1 MMKNFSLE
9 ENMSLDKIKT
19 KLWSILEVFKKENIS
34 TDDFHVLLFFISAYK
49 DEFLSAEIIDGK
61 DRLFSSLNERLKISN
76 TELAN
81 QYQSVLE
88 IFKPSIQRLSDAGL
102 KDVFKKITAI
112 NRQVLTDNFTFIFNS
127 ILFRI
132 SQSQGRFAGEFIQ
145 SVELTRLMCNLA
157 DLKKNASVFNP
168 FSGIA
173 SFNIFINQDQN
184 YFGQELNQK
193 TWAIGKLR
201 LLAYG
206 RIENSR
212 YDNDDSIYNWP
223 NKSNKFD
230 LIISFPPIGLDIRS
244 KNIRG
249 EFIHTYRRVEQ
260 LLIERSIE
268 NLTASGKVI
277 TIVPLSF
284 LQRSNGEEHILSN
297 LIDKDLIETIILL
310 PGGLLANTGIPIAI
324 LILNKAKKLPG
335 KVKFVDAKQFVIS
348 KGGREKVLDD
358 YALDSYIRSHKED
371 DSIIRFV
378 DNVQIRNNDYN
389 LSVPRYFRK
398 EIDGVRLGDILE
410 HIKGKK
416 VELPERG
423 KLIRIR
429 DLKDDKVDFS
439 LSASNI
445 EDCELKRIDIQA
457 ITESCLLLAMRWKT
471 LKPTLFEL
479 NDVPVFKGYDI
490 FSFKINESLVD
501 KAYLIHELHAD
512 YVLEQI
518 DAVRGGA
525 TIPFIS
531 KDDLLNVIIKLP
543 SLHEQKAKVEGA
555 IQALIQAKQDELKLQ
570 KEILGIKEDTFNEF
584 ASIKHTFRQYLGAL
598 KSNVSGTR
606 KFLIKKNGMPISL
619 DDIYS
624 TKLNQTF
631 SDHLMS
637 IEDTITALSKLLE
650 TDKESLNS
658 SKVECLNLI
667 DLVKGTHKLFHQDT
681 FEFELEIDKNSFG
694 SNEKDI
700 NPLIDINKEDF
711 SKLFSNIV
719 SNAINHGFKNT
730 KGNIIRSLIS
740 YDTAKE
746 SCLLEVSNNGIPIPE
761 KFSFQHLT
769 TRGEKTT
776 DSKGTGIG
784 GADIKDIVAKYNG
797 EFGLIKDVDSP
808 FPVTYKISFPISK
821 TIIENE
827 I

>member
-667 DLVKGTHKLFHQDT
+667 DLVKGAHKLFHQDT

>member
-102 KDVFKKITAI
+102 KDVLKKLTAI

-157 DLKKNASVFNP
+157 DLEKNASVFNP

-173 SFNIFINQDQN
+173 SFNIFLNQDQN

-244 KNIRG
+244 NNIRG

-268 NLTASGKVI
+268 NLTPSGKVI

-297 LIDKDLIETIILL
+297 LIDNDLIETIILL

-348 KGGREKVLDD
+348 KGSREKVLDD

-416 VELPERG
+416 VELPESG

-439 LSASNI
+439 LSSYSI
-445 EDCELKRIDIQA
+445 EDSELKRIDIQA

-584 ASIKHTFRQYLGAL
+584 ASIKHSFRQYLGAL

-667 DLVKGTHKLFHQDT
+667 DLVKGAHKLFHQDT

-719 SNAINHGFKNT
+719 SNAIDHGFKNT
-730 KGNIIRSLIS
+730 NGNIIRSLIS

>member
-76 TELAN
+76 TELEN

-102 KDVFKKITAI
+102 KDVFKKLTAI

-157 DLKKNASVFNP
+157 DLEKNASVFNP

-173 SFNIFINQDQN
+173 SFNIFLNQDQN

-244 KNIRG
+244 NNIRG

-268 NLTASGKVI
+268 NLTPSGKVI

-297 LIDKDLIETIILL
+297 LIDNDLIETIILL

-348 KGGREKVLDD
+348 KGSREKVLDD

-439 LSASNI
+439 LSSYSI
-445 EDCELKRIDIQA
+445 EDSELKRIDIQA

-667 DLVKGTHKLFHQDT
+667 DLVKGAHKLFHQDT

-719 SNAINHGFKNT
+719 SNAIDHGFKNT
-730 KGNIIRSLIS
+730 NGNIIRSLIS

>member
-1 MMKNFSLE
+1 MKNFSVE
-9 ENMSLDKIKT
+9 ENMILVKIKT

-34 TDDFHVLLFFISAYK
+34 SDDYHVLLFFLSAYK
-49 DEFLSAEIIDGK
+49 DGIISADLIDCK
-61 DRLFSSLNERLKISN
+61 HNLNENLNERLQNSN
-76 TELAN
+76 TELSN
-81 QYQSVLE
+81 QYQSIIN
-88 IFKPSIQRLSDAGL
+88 IFEPSIQRLSDNGL
-102 KDVFKKITAI
+102 KEVFKKIAAI
-112 NRQVLTDNFTFIFNS
+112 NRQVLTDNFTYIFNS
-127 ILFRI
+127 VLFRI

-145 SVELTRLMCNLA
+145 SVEITRLMCNLA
-157 DLKKNASVFNP
+157 DLEKNTSVFNP

-173 SFNIFINQDQN
+173 SFNIFLNQNQN

-212 YDNDDSIYNWP
+212 YDNVDSIYNWP
-223 NKSNKFD
+223 NSFNKFD
-230 LIISFPPIGLDIRS
+230 LIISVPPIALDLRS
-244 KNIRG
+244 QNIRG
-249 EFIHTYRRVEQ
+249 KFIHTYRKVEQ
-260 LLIERSIE
+260 FLIERSIE
-268 NLTASGKVI
+268 NLTPSGKVI

-297 LIDKDLIETIILL
+297 LIDNDLIETIILL

-324 LILNKAKKLPG
+324 LILNKAKKLHG
-335 KVKFVDAKQFVIS
+335 KVKFVDAKKFVIS
-348 KGGREKVLDD
+348 KGIREKVLDD

-410 HIKGKK
+410 VVKGKK

-429 DLKDDKVDFS
+429 DLKDDKVDYS
-439 LSASNI
+439 LSSSNI
-445 EDCELKRIDIQA
+445 EDSELKRIDIQA
-457 ITESCLLLAMRWKT
+457 ITEPCLLLAMRWKT

-555 IQALIQAKQDELKLQ
+555 IQALIQAKQDELKFQ

-619 DDIYS
+619 NDIYS
-624 TKLNQTF
+624 TKLNQTL

-650 TDKESLNS
+650 TDRESMNC

-667 DLVKGTHKLFHQDT
+667 DLIIGAHKLFHQDT
-681 FEFELEIDKNSFG
+681 FEFELEIDQNSFG
-694 SNEKDI
+694 INEIDI

-719 SNAINHGFKNT
+719 SNAIDHGFKNT
-730 KGNIIRSLIS
+730 TGNIIRSLLS

-746 SCLLEVSNNGIPIPE
+746 CCLLEVSNNGIPIPE

-769 TRGEKTT
+769 TRGEKTI

-797 EFGLIKDVDSP
+797 EFGLIKDADSP

-821 TIIENE
+821 TIIDYE

>member
-76 TELAN
+76 TELEN

-102 KDVFKKITAI
+102 KDVFKKLTAI

-157 DLKKNASVFNP
+157 DLEKNASVFNP

-173 SFNIFINQDQN
+173 SFNIFLNQDQN

-244 KNIRG
+244 NNIRG

-268 NLTASGKVI
+268 NLTPSGKVI

-297 LIDKDLIETIILL
+297 LIDNDLIETIILL
-310 PGGLLANTGIPIAI
+310 PGGLLANTVIPIAI

-348 KGGREKVLDD
+348 KGSREKVLDD

-439 LSASNI
+439 LSSYSI
-445 EDCELKRIDIQA
+445 EDSELKRIDIQA

-667 DLVKGTHKLFHQDT
+667 DLVKGAHKLFHQDT

-719 SNAINHGFKNT
+719 SNAIDHGFKNT
-730 KGNIIRSLIS
+730 NGNIIRSLIS